1 MYVLNECL
9 LNEWLNVW
17 IMFHVYTIIYLKQ
30 APVVE
35 YLGCFQVSS
44 HKNNYLQTLVIFLV

>member
-17 IMFHVYTIIYLKQ
+17 IMFHVYTIVYLKQ
-30 APVVE
+30 APIVE

-44 HKNNYLQTLVIFLV
+44 HKNNYLQTLIIFLV